1 MKKYFMKA
9 FHFNNLKEEYRAS
22 IICENL
28 GMLVEIIGDSLYIW
42 SEYDIKI
49 EDSFNCK
56 KFLSE
61 EIFLHKINKES
72 IDVYTGR
79 AIMFLNV
86 TPAILANDYYIYSN
100 SSETLDAIITACE
113 ENKFSYFSYTI
124 INSHEDVDSLI
135 EFYNNFG
142 FCTERNGESITVS
155 GKSSK
160 EKLFKIL
167 RKLDK
172 VGWINL

>member
-1 MKKYFMKA
+1 MKA

-22 IICENL
+22 IICKNL

-49 EDSFNCK
+49 EGSFDCR

-61 EIFLHKINKES
+61 EYFLHKINKDS
-72 IDVYTGR
+72 IDIYTGR

-86 TPAILANDYYIYSN
+86 TPTILANNYYIYSK
-100 SSETLDAIITACE
+100 SSEILDAIITACE

-124 INSHEDVDSLI
+124 INTNENVDNLI
-135 EFYNNFG
+135 DFYNNFG
-142 FCTERNGESITVS
+142 FCAERNGESITVS
-155 GKSSK
+155 AEANK

-167 RKLDK
+167 SKSDK
-172 VGWINL
+172 EGWINL

>member
-22 IICENL
+22 IICKNL

-49 EDSFNCK
+49 EDSFNCR

-61 EIFLHKINKES
+61 EYFLHKINKDS
-72 IDVYTGR
+72 IDIYTGR
-79 AIMFLNV
+79 AIMFLDV
-86 TPAILANDYYIYSN
+86 TPTTLSNDYYIYSK
-100 SSETLDAIITACE
+100 SSEILDAIITACE

-124 INSHEDVDSLI
+124 INTHEDVDKLI
-135 EFYNNFG
+135 EFYDNFG
-142 FCTERNGESITVS
+142 FCAERNGESITVS
-155 GKSSK
+155 DESNK

-167 RKLDK
+167 SKSDK
-172 VGWINL
+172 EGWINL

>member
-1 MKKYFMKA
+1 MKA
-9 FHFNNLKEEYRAS
+9 VSFNNLKEEYKAS
-22 IICENL
+22 IICKNL
-28 GMLVEIIGDSLYIW
+28 GMLVEISGVSLYVW

-49 EDSFNCK
+49 EGSFNCK

-61 EIFLHKINKES
+61 ELFLHKINKES

-86 TPAILANDYYIYSN
+86 TPTILANDYYIYSK
-100 SSETLDAIITACE
+100 SSEILDAIITACE

-124 INSHEDVDSLI
+124 INTHEDVDNLI
-135 EFYNNFG
+135 GFYNNFG
-142 FCTERNGESITVS
+142 FCTERNGESITVWAES
-155 GKSSK
+155 NK

-167 RKLDK
+167 SKSDK
-172 VGWINL
+172 EGWINL

>member
-1 MKKYFMKA
+1 MKA

-22 IICENL
+22 IICKNL
-28 GMLVEIIGDSLYIW
+28 GMLVEICGDSLYIW

-49 EDSFNCK
+49 EDSFNCR

-61 EIFLHKINKES
+61 EYFLHKINRES
-72 IDVYTGR
+72 IDIYTGR
-79 AIMFLNV
+79 AIMFLDV
-86 TPAILANDYYIYSN
+86 TPAILANDYYIYSK
-100 SSETLDAIITACE
+100 SSDILDAIINACE

-124 INSHEDVDSLI
+124 INAHEDADNLI

-142 FCTERNGESITVS
+142 FCAERNGESITVS
-155 GKSSK
+155 DKSNK

-167 RKLDK
+167 SKSDK
-172 VGWINL
+172 KGWINL